1 MLFHLC
7 HFLAHLGGKRRRRPG
22 VQFTRTSISI
32 GPQSPTGNN
41 WKKAP
46 GSSGETQTNKETNE
60 KKKKQA
66 LTYGAVGSG
75 PLVVADAGSR
85 LGAEGA
91 VIGALLGTSALEDL
105 AADAPPA
112 RVAVA
117 LSVMTGSVTGARGV
131 HAVHCGHTRT
141 HTGVSSQTQH
151 QSRCFSGRDKMVFS
165 PAADSAG

>member
-1 MLFHLC
+1 MSV
-7 HFLAHLGGKRRRRPG
+7 GREK
-22 VQFTRTSISI
+22 
-32 GPQSPTGNN
+32 SPVIFWGN
-41 WKKAP
+41 
-46 GSSGETQTNKETNE
+46 TNKDKE
-60 KKKKQA
+60 KKQA

-141 HTGVSSQTQH
+141 HTVSALRHNIKAAHLAAGTKW
-151 QSRCFSGRDKMVFS
+151 FSLLRPTAPDDG
-165 PAADSAG
+165 G